1 MTTRNFEQLRG
12 MLKCCALAIML
23 LPGTV
28 VFAQNQDDAGD
39 ELEEIVVT
47 GTRIASGNLQ
57 SAVPVTTVDAEY
69 IRLSGETILTDLLQ
83 QTPSLIGSDSGNY
96 VGDTGEGNPGNGDG
110 TAALNL
116 RNLGEERTLVLV
128 NGRRHIASRAGTAV
142 VDINTIPT
150 ALVERVEVLT
160 GGASAIYGAD
170 GVSGVVNFILRDDFE
185 GMDFSVQSSAPD
197 ESGGANYLASATV
210 GTNFGGGRGNVALN
224 VEYFRQERLLN
235 IQRGMIP
242 GLPETININPDDDTG
257 VDDPNLPD
265 RIFVA
270 NQALPLTSREGVL
283 FTGDFTFDFFVPT
296 YTGDGRVFDQG
307 ILTSDQ
313 NQIGGDGLPDT
324 NPVTAPFIGAEERYN
339 LNLLSHYEFA
349 DNVEG
354 YFEFKYVDT
363 SIDRE
368 RDGISIDDSL
378 IFVFDNPFI
387 PPTVPRVPF
396 FAVDGDDR
404 FGGIDII
411 AMGRDNF
418 DLASRSALDNRE
430 LSRMVAGFRGD
441 LTDNINYDISLV
453 YGQVDTSLT
462 LPNTRI
468 EDRFYAALDAV
479 IDPATGQPTCRSN
492 LDPSTRPTNIHDI
505 DPDVADYLGT
515 FTEDGDP
522 TYSFFSSY
530 NIDTFGDPSV
540 SSTTFTPGP
549 NSGCHP
555 LNLFGFEQSSPESIA
570 FATLP
575 TTTRTSLSQ
584 QVFSAVVTGDTEGF
598 VSMPAGPLGFAL
610 GTEYREEDSRL
621 MPDELNQRGATFDP
635 PLPATAGQFDVLE
648 FFGEVSVP
656 LLSGQPM
663 FEDLSVGG
671 AVRWSDYSTV
681 GDTLT
686 SRGTLSWSPVDT
698 FTVRGSFSRAIRAPN
713 INELFQP
720 QANTFF
726 EPTDPCLPQQLGLG
740 SSTRVAN
747 CTADLAAVGI
757 EIADYITPASGPF
770 LGRSGGNPDLTEET
784 SDSYTFG
791 AVFTPSSVPGLSISL
806 DFWNIEIEDAII
818 ETDIQDIINSCYD
831 APDLNNQFCDLLAR
845 SSVTGFFTD
854 GQTSTVNIAFFES
867 SGVDLE
873 FLYTFDVAEL
883 FSSASSLGDARIRLV
898 GTKTD
903 SLSMVTVP
911 GGGADDELGELD
923 TLLGRAAPENVVNLD
938 LTWFRDNLSVNY
950 QYTYRS
956 SMLRLEQ
963 ADLALKPDTLFPFD
977 TRSRVRHDL
986 SATYRLNDN
995 FELFGGV
1002 NNLTKPSREIGF
1014 IPVDRVLFLGATYSG
1029 L

>member
-12 MLKCCALAIML
+12 LLKCGALAIML
-23 LPGTV
+23 LPGMV
-28 VFAQNQDDAGD
+28 VFAQDQDDASD

-57 SAVPVTTVDAEY
+57 GAVPVTTVDSEY
-69 IRLSGETILTDLLQ
+69 IQLSGETILTDLLQ
-83 QTPSLIGSDSGNY
+83 QTPSLIGSDSGNV
-96 VGDTGEGNPGNGDG
+96 VGDSGNGDG

-185 GMDFSVQSSAPD
+185 GMDFSVQSNTPD
-197 ESGGANYLASATV
+197 DTGGTKYLASATF
-210 GTNFGGGRGNVALN
+210 GTNFADDRGNVAVN
-224 VEYFRQERLLN
+224 FEYFRQDRLLN
-235 IQRGMIP
+235 IDRGMIP
-242 GLPETININPDDDTG
+242 GLPESISITPDDDTG
-257 VDDPNLPD
+257 VDDPSLPD
-265 RIFVA
+265 RILVA

-283 FTGDFTFDFFVPT
+283 FTGNFSFDFFVPT

-307 ILTSDQ
+307 ILLSDQ
-313 NQIGGDGLPDT
+313 NQIGGDGLPDF
-324 NPVTAPFIGAEERYN
+324 NPVTMDIIAQEERFN
-339 LNLLSHYEFA
+339 LNLLSHFEFT
-349 DNVEG
+349 DNIEG
-354 YFEFKYVDT
+354 YFEFKTVD
-363 SIDRE
+363 SDIDRE
-368 RDGISIDDSL
+368 RDGISIDDSMV
-378 IFVFDNPFI
+378 FAFDNPFI
-387 PPTVPRVPF
+387 PSTVPRAPF
-396 FAVDGDDR
+396 IADDGI
-404 FGGIDII
+404 GTPNDILT
-411 AMGRDNF
+411 MGRDNF
-418 DLASRSALDNRE
+418 DLASRSALDARE
-430 LSRMVAGFRGD
+430 LYRTVAGLRGD
-441 LTDNINYDISLV
+441 LTDNINYDISFV
-453 YGQVDTSLT
+453 YGEVETALT

-492 LDPSTRPTNIHDI
+492 LDPSRRPTNIHDI
-505 DPDVADYLGT
+505 DPDVADYLGVYT
-515 FTEDGDP
+515 SDGDP

-530 NIDTFGDPSV
+530 NIDTFGDPSA
-540 SSTTFTPGP
+540 SSTTFAPGP

-555 LNLFGFEQSSPESIA
+555 LNLFGFQQSSHESIA

-575 TTTRTSLSQ
+575 TTTKTKLTQ

-598 VSMPAGPLGFAL
+598 FSLPSGPLGFAL
-610 GTEYREEDSRL
+610 GTEYREEESRL
-621 MPDELNQRGATFDP
+621 TPDELNQRGATFDP
-635 PLPATAGQFDVLE
+635 PLPATAGKFDVLE
-648 FFGEVSVP
+648 YFGEVSIP
-656 LLSGQPM
+656 LLSGQTM
-663 FEDLSVGG
+663 FEDLSIGG
-671 AVRWSDYSTV
+671 AARYSDYSTV

-686 SRGTLSWSPVDT
+686 SRGTLSWSLVDA
-698 FTVRGSFSRAIRAPN
+698 FTIRGSFSRAIRAPN

-757 EIADYITPASGPF
+757 DIADYITPASGPF
-770 LGRSGGNPDLTEET
+770 LGRSGGNPDLSEET
-784 SDSYTFG
+784 SDSFTFG
-791 AVFTPSSVPGLSISL
+791 AIFTPSSVPGLSISL
-806 DFWNIEIEDAII
+806 DFWDIEIEDAIL
-818 ETDIQDIINSCYD
+818 ETDIENIINSCYD
-831 APDLNNQFCDLLAR
+831 APDLNNQFCNLLSR

-873 FLYTFDVAEL
+873 IVYAFDVADL
-883 FSSASSLGDARIRLV
+883 FRSASSLGDARIRLV
-898 GTKTD
+898 GSKVD
-903 SLSMVTVP
+903 SLGIVPVP

-923 TLLGRAAPENVVNLD
+923 TFLGGAAPENVVNVD
-938 LTWFRDNLSVNY
+938 LTWFRNDLSVNY
-950 QYTYRS
+950 QYTYQS
-956 SMLRLEQ
+956 SVLRLEK

-977 TRSRVRHDL
+977 TRSRQRHDL
-986 SATYRLNDN
+986 SASYN
-995 FELFGGV
+995 FNENLEIFGGV

-1014 IPVDRVLFLGATYSG
+1014 IPVDRVFFLGATYSG